1 MTETDARPAGRARS
15 GRDWANFYEA
25 LVERRPELAAG
36 AGPIVTGFSATTDA
50 LHRITDTSLTR
61 LLTAGPSGSDAFDEG
76 LATLRSWLAEGRDG
90 ELFIDDVGGDGLL
103 DTLVGS
109 AEKVQ
114 CGGTS
119 IQASWS
125 WSRLGLHPLLALL
138 NRSARQVSATPS
150 GVMLATADG
159 VLPVGSIVPEE
170 GMNVPSNHVLELSAG
185 LTGPGV
191 RVQRSSRITVVF
203 ARKRLQLDKAFL
215 NTSPTLVRH
224 GVGMVSGLNGLGS
237 VRETLLPI
245 VAQTVAAWND
255 GGARLVHL
263 ELAEYRRRSE
273 LAQVMTAVGPHVHSV
288 GMNASELERLVG
300 AGEPV
305 LRACEF
311 AAAHGLRRVVVHG
324 DHWAMSV
331 HSTDPDREE
340 LALGAG
346 SLAAA
351 NRAENG
357 EPRGVWT
364 VPALAQFSAE
374 MPDASRLDGG
384 YRMSI
389 VATPYLTAPRSTI
402 GLGDTFVSG
411 DLLVQ
416 ANRSI

>member
-1 MTETDARPAGRARS
+1 MDAWLG
-15 GRDWANFYEA
+15 FYQSLA
-25 LVERRPELAAG
+25 ERRPALVAG

-50 LHRITDTSLTR
+50 LHRVTDTSLTH
-61 LLTAGPSGSDAFDEG
+61 LLTAGPSGSEVFDAG
-76 LATLRSWLAEGRDG
+76 VATLRDWLAEGRDG
-90 ELFIDDVGGDGLL
+90 ELFIDEADG
-103 DTLVGS
+103 DTLLEALVGT

-119 IQASWS
+119 IQACWS

-138 NRSARQVSATPS
+138 NRSPRQLAATPS
-150 GVMLATADG
+150 GVRLATADG
-159 VLPVGSIVPEE
+159 VVPVDSITPVA
-170 GMNVPSNHVLELSAG
+170 GLNVPSNHVLELSAG
-185 LTGPGV
+185 LTGAGIQV
-191 RVQRSSRITVVF
+191 RRSSRITVVF
-203 ARKRLQLDKAFL
+203 ARKRLQLDEPFL
-215 NTSPTLVRH
+215 SSSPTLVRG
-224 GVGMVSGLNGLGS
+224 GVGMVSGLNGLGRARKD
-237 VRETLLPI
+237 VLPI
-245 VAQTVAAWND
+245 VARTVAAWND

-263 ELAEYRRRSE
+263 ELAEYANPGE
-273 LAQVMTAVGPHVHSV
+273 LAQVMAAVGPHVHSV

-300 AGEPV
+300 GGDPV
-305 LRACEF
+305 QRAAEF

-331 HSTDPDREE
+331 HRADPEREE

-357 EPRGVWT
+357 EPQGEWA
-364 VPALAQFSAE
+364 VPGGAQFSAE
-374 MPDASRLDGG
+374 MPSAGRLQDG

-389 VATPYLTAPRSTI
+389 VATPYLSDPRSTI

-416 ANRSI
+416 ANPSI